1 MQFLSCLE
9 SALTALGGKLE
20 PSVKQRL
27 QQQQLQEVQQLQQQ
41 LCTQH
46 SSDSILSFSARR
58 ILPLSLVR
66 KKKVNKTNY
75 DQSSQDSSVGSTLD
89 WYSEGPEFKSRR
101 LQLNF
106 QLEKGCRRDSKQYN
120 LNQWRH
126 YKSHF
131 CQRQSF
137 FPSRSHKRGSKARKP
152 K

>member
-1 MQFLSCLE
+1 MSSIFTIKLANLSWYPIKLANLSWYPIKLANLPPFQDRDESGTLILVSSDGTQQPPIQFPPGGHLMQFLSCLE

-66 KKKVNKTNY
+66 KKKVNKT
-75 DQSSQDSSVGSTLD
+75 GT
-89 WYSEGPEFKSRR
+89 KS
-101 LQLNF
+101 
-106 QLEKGCRRDSKQYN
+106 
-120 LNQWRH
+120 
-126 YKSHF
+126 
-131 CQRQSF
+131 
-137 FPSRSHKRGSKARKP
+137 
-152 K
+152 